1 MKPTWDLVIEDM
13 KKRDEMGR
21 KEYGTPLFPHNG
33 RDSLQD
39 VYEELLDAAVYMK
52 NLIIERDLAIDRLT
66 PLIVRINEHNSEPV
80 NKRIVST
87 TKEILKD
94 ILYPPPAVGTG
105 PKE

>member
-21 KEYGTPLFPHNG
+21 KEYGVPLTPNNG

-52 NLIIERDLAIDRLT
+52 NLIIERDLVIDRLT
-66 PLIVRINEHNSEPV
+66 PLVARVNEHNSDSV
-80 NKRIVST
+80 NKRIVIQ
-87 TKEILKD
+87 TKETLKD
-94 ILYPPPAVGTG
+94 ILYPLPTAGTG